1 MASIKQPQCRRPDK
15 SHSVNFCRYCRM
27 CRVEKADMARIRTD
41 FRSTTSSAG
50 FLVMNL
56 LTFPYYRF
64 FRQNTLFPILAIAKK
79 VDSQESNAKLAAMLL
94 SWWNR
99 KLYEL
104 YFIQVA
110 GTLLSGAVIG
120 CFSWPSRNTEHWI
133 GSAARYCSLVL
144 SLFAILLSSSQS
156 FILNAII
163 QKNSRA
169 GLTTQINSLARDLNM
184 VCHIVWRDRK
194 LSSTVADA
202 GLRSSFFFTES
213 ESGDDDRETG
223 GHRRAE
229 QQSRH
234 GDSSSSAIGDNGD
247 VIEVHIRWNM
257 VFIWQAPMMLLAYS
271 VLAFLAGLTV
281 YICTPLYNSG
291 LDGKE
296 VAIFYLASLGIG
308 GFCFVWCCF
317 WAYRFVDLENKP

>member
-1 MASIKQPQCRRPDK
+1 MCCLCSLWLLLLEVYIHGTCTREYFTITYLIICR
-15 SHSVNFCRYCRM
+15 S
-27 CRVEKADMARIRTD
+27 
-41 FRSTTSSAG
+41 
-50 FLVMNL
+50 
-56 LTFPYYRF
+56 
-64 FRQNTLFPILAIAKK
+64 
-79 VDSQESNAKLAAMLL
+79 
-94 SWWNR
+94 NR
-99 KLYEL
+99 KS
-104 YFIQVA
+104 ISKQ
-110 GTLLSGAVIG
+110 GTLLSAAVIG

-156 FILNAII
+156 FIFNAII
-163 QKNSRA
+163 QKNSRT
-169 GLTTQINSLARDLNM
+169 GPTTQINSLARDLNM

-194 LSSTVADA
+194 FSSTVADA
-202 GLRSSFFFTES
+202 GARSSFFFTES

-223 GHRRAE
+223 GRQRAE
-229 QQSRH
+229 QQSRR
-234 GDSSSSAIGDNGD
+234 GDSSSSAIDDNDD

-308 GFCFVWCCF
+308 GFCFVSSSGVAFGRTDLWT
-317 WAYRFVDLENKP
+317 WKTSPERFKIVAATISMSGTVREIG